1 MAKMMTKEDVTEMI
15 LSAKRTAG
23 MKWEEIAEKIG
34 MSPVWTHSAA
44 MGMNAMPKDKAEAMV
59 SVMGLPQEAALVLQ
73 EYPTKIWEQAVPT
86 DPCIYRLYEIVGV
99 YGPTI
104 KTLIQEEFGDG
115 IMSAIDFDMQI
126 TRVANPKGDR
136 VKIEMSGKFL
146 GYNPGD
152 VASSFP
158 TLYRANGCR
167 KGKGRRGRLER
178 PRPGKGGVGLYAGQ
192 QMAEPERVY
201 HRAQRDRGVP
211 DPQVGK
217 GARVPADQGAL
228 GVHG

>member
-1 MAKMMTKEDVTEMI
+1 
-15 LSAKRTAG
+15 
-23 MKWEEIAEKIG
+23 MKWEDIAAQIG

-146 GYNPGD
+146 GYN
-152 VASSFP
+152 SW
-158 TLYRANGCR
+158 
-167 KGKGRRGRLER
+167 
-178 PRPGKGGVGLYAGQ
+178 
-192 QMAEPERVY
+192 
-201 HRAQRDRGVP
+201 
-211 DPQVGK
+211 
-217 GARVPADQGAL
+217 
-228 GVHG
+228 